1 MRLYESLKKST
12 NHLPWVIFSL
22 QNVLNSIKMLVV
34 IEMKKEEIR
43 VLVLVKIADKLKMN
57 LEDVNAALLGNEKTQ
72 LVINALESEY
82 KRYSKLAND
91 FTSMATKSVYATP
104 IMVEYSKNRKY
115 LETTR
120 DLIRDSKLNLIK
132 VKKGR

>member
-1 MRLYESLKKST
+1 M
-12 NHLPWVIFSL
+12 
-22 QNVLNSIKMLVV
+22 
-34 IEMKKEEIR
+34 
-43 VLVLVKIADKLKMN
+43 VKIADKLNMN

>member
-1 MRLYESLKKST
+1 
-12 NHLPWVIFSL
+12 
-22 QNVLNSIKMLVV
+22 
-34 IEMKKEEIR
+34 MKKEEIR

-57 LEDVNAALLGNEKTQ
+57 LEDVNAALLGNEKT
-72 LVINALESEY
+72 LVVIKALESEY

-104 IMVEYSKNRKY
+104 IMVEYSKNQKY
-115 LETTR
+115 LEATR
-120 DLIRDSKLNLIK
+120 NLIRDSKLNLIK